1 MRKRILLIAVA
12 FLVAAAMAMAGGTGE
27 KAGTAAKKSGG
38 FVVGLTNFS
47 IGNSW
52 RVQMEAEA
60 KYYASQHTDQVK
72 QLIITEANDSV
83 SKQISDIE
91 DLITKKVDAI
101 VITAADPK
109 AVVPAVN
116 EAMKAGIV
124 VVDFDNNVGT
134 DNTTAHIL
142 VDEKQWGA
150 IGGAWLA
157 KKLNGKGNIVIFNG
171 MKGTQAGADRYNG
184 AMSELGKYPDIKI
197 LTEVYA
203 DWDYAKGKR
212 AEADVLSAYPHI
224 DGYWSQGGAMS
235 QAILDTY
242 FERNLNNP
250 PPVTGEDSNGFLK
263 LWKKLKDQGTGFDSI
278 ALSMPTWCVA
288 KAMEV
293 AIDALSGKSFDK
305 NTVIPVPTITAATLD
320 QYVKPDLPDSYW
332 CNSQLPADIA
342 KQLFTR

>member
-1 MRKRILLIAVA
+1 MRKGILVILVVFLI
-12 FLVAAAMAMAGGTGE
+12 AAAMMII
-27 KAGTAAKKSGG
+27 GTAEKKTGG
-38 FVVGLTNFS
+38 YVIGLTNFS
-47 IGNSW
+47 VGNSW

-60 KYYASQHTDQVK
+60 KYFASMHKDQVK
-72 QLIITEANDSV
+72 QLIVTEGNGSIT
-83 SKQISDIE
+83 KQISDIE

-101 VITAADPK
+101 LITAQDPK
-109 AVVPAVN
+109 AVVPAIN
-116 EAMKAGIV
+116 EAMQAGIV
-124 VVDFDNNVGT
+124 VVDFDNNADT

-157 KKLNGKGNIVIFNG
+157 KKLNGKGSIVIFNG
-171 MKGTQAGADRYNG
+171 MKGTAAGADRYNG
-184 AMSELGKYPDIKI
+184 AMSELSKYPGIKI

-203 DWDYAKGKR
+203 DWDYAKAKR
-212 AEADVLSAYPHI
+212 AEADVLSGYPHI

-242 FERNLNNP
+242 FERGMMNP

-263 LWKKLKDQGTGFDSI
+263 LWKKLRDSKADFDSI

-293 AIDALSGKSFDK
+293 AIDALNGKPFEK

-320 QYVKPDLPDSYW
+320 KYVKPDLPDSYW
-332 CNSQLPADIA
+332 CNSQLPADVS